1 MQGAIL
7 YADALERIIPDFRDD
22 APLER
27 HVIEQRVWVLSDDAY
42 VGSTYRSAAFDK
54 PPYNRY
60 TIIRAQFDKWFSQK
74 VQEAGALLLCETTVT
89 GLVMDGDRVAGVHT
103 DRGGTVY
110 ADLVILGDG
119 VNSLL
124 ANKAGFH
131 PELKPRD
138 VALAVKEIH
147 FLPEATIESRFNVQ
161 PDQGVV
167 IEMAGKITQGMVGTG
182 FLYTNRES
190 LTIGVGCLLS
200 DFKANG
206 VPPYQMLEDMKKHP
220 AIAPLLEGG
229 EMKEYCAHLIPEG
242 GYKAV
247 PQVYGHGWLMVG
259 DAAMLVNS
267 VHREGS
273 QPGHDLRPPGG
284 GNGARTG
291 RRRQGHD
298 GAQSGRL
305 PRAPGRQLRAQGPEE
320 IPAPAAGVRPQ
331 PPVLHRLPGP
341 AQRRRPHPAHRRRR
355 RQENQ
360 GKTGAQKLRHAP
372 LAAGSGGRCLQAVE
386 GLRMIKVEEKLFQ
399 NRYRVDAGRPH
410 ISIIDA
416 SVCQHDCPTKQCTV
430 CCPAACYTRE
440 GDGRVTL
447 ITDGCLE
454 CGTCRVICTDHRNV
468 AWEYPRGGYGILFK
482 FG

>member
-1 MQGAIL
+1 MSEKFDVIVVGAGPAGNAAAYTLAKGGLKVLQIERGESPGSKNVQGAIL

-27 HVIEQRVWVLSDDAY
+27 HIIEQRMWVLSDDAY

-89 GLVMDGDRVAGVHT
+89 GLMMDGDRVAGVHT

-147 FLPEATIESRFNVQ
+147 FLPEPTIESRFNVQ
-161 PDQGVV
+161 PEQGVV

-247 PQVYGHGWLMVG
+247 PQVCGHGWLMVG

-273 QPGHDLRPPGG
+273 NL
-284 GNGARTG
+284 AMT
-291 RRRQGHD
+291 
-298 GAQSGRL
+298 SGRL
-305 PRAPGRQLRAQGPEE
+305 AAETALELA
-320 IPAPAAGVRPQ
+320 AAGKPMTARNLAAYRARLEDSF
-331 PPVLHRLPGP
+331 VLKDLKKYQRLPQVFDRNHQFFTDYPDLLNG
-341 AQRRRPHPAHRRRR
+341 AAHTLLTVDGVDKKTKEKQVRKNFVTRRSPLGLVGDAF
-355 RQENQ
+355 
-360 GKTGAQKLRHAP
+360 KLWRAF
-372 LAAGSGGRCLQAVE
+372 E
-386 GLRMIKVEEKLFQ
+386 
-399 NRYRVDAGRPH
+399 
-410 ISIIDA
+410 
-416 SVCQHDCPTKQCTV
+416 
-430 CCPAACYTRE
+430 
-440 GDGRVTL
+440 
-447 ITDGCLE
+447 
-454 CGTCRVICTDHRNV
+454 
-468 AWEYPRGGYGILFK
+468 
-482 FG
+482 